1 LSDLQGPVPFEE
13 TEQYKKYYQ
22 PQNIYYG
29 LYLTI
34 VYNDCPLGLLAL
46 LRSKSEPEFNDR
58 EIFYMELLKIHLALK
73 LYTLLVEP
81 PDPQINILPA
91 ENNNPFNLT
100 KREIEI
106 IHHICN
112 GETDDEISNLL
123 YISRGT
129 LRRHVYNIYRKT
141 NIMSRIQLIKKFA

>member
-1 LSDLQGPVPFEE
+1 
-13 TEQYKKYYQ
+13 
-22 PQNIYYG
+22 
-29 LYLTI
+29 
-34 VYNDCPLGLLAL
+34 
-46 LRSKSEPEFNDR
+46 
-58 EIFYMELLKIHLALK
+58 MELLKIHLALK